1 MTRGDELQNA
11 AGKRVQGQGIRA
23 MKEKSE
29 KLTRVAGIPIADVCV
44 PCYGLL
50 QQKKA
55 SQSYVPLRDAAKCVA
70 CGERR
75 VIGAYLAYCP
85 GCARERRICAK
96 CGDAHGARRTATKEQ
111 SDLRALEAKLE
122 EGDLKERERRTVL
135 RQIERLKEKRRAEA
149 AAQVSRHLAPCPN
162 PDPYPRPNQVN
173 HHLAPG
179 SPCPDPI
186 PNPIPDQREAAAREA
201 AGEDEDEEE
210 DEEGAARAEDGPK
223 AFDFAVGDGPRQP
236 LFNFMVTAPAS
247 LLRAGAA
254 DAAAAAAAADA
265 AAGGGVSA
273 QMGPQETQVMR
284 ELIGL
289 KVRPSFG
296 FGFEGSGPKGGPRDA
311 AARAVRAAEEA
322 AEEEEEA
329 AQAAAKAAALAAHRA
344 AAGWV
349 PPEDRGGE
357 ALLFERKLTKE
368 EKKAAAALKKAERD
382 ARKAAGGGAPV
393 VEVD

>member
-1 MTRGDELQNA
+1 MQRFVRFLPHPNAEASTPAATPVREENSATEAMTRGDELQNA

-75 VIGAYLAYCP
+75 VTGAYLAYCP

-111 SDLRALEAKLE
+111 SELRALEAKLE

-162 PDPYPRPNQVN
+162 PEPNPDPNQVSY
-173 HHLAPG
+173 HLAPG
-179 SPCPDPI
+179 SPFPDL
-186 PNPIPDQREAAAREA
+186 ALSLTLSLTSAR
-201 AGEDEDEEE
+201 
-210 DEEGAARAEDGPK
+210 
-223 AFDFAVGDGPRQP
+223 Q
-236 LFNFMVTAPAS
+236 
-247 LLRAGAA
+247 LRARRPAR
-254 DAAAAAAAADA
+254 
-265 AAGGGVSA
+265 
-273 QMGPQETQVMR
+273 TRTRTRTR
-284 ELIGL
+284 ERR
-289 KVRPSFG
+289 VRRTRQRLSTLRSGTVLASRSSTSWSPPPHPS
-296 FGFEGSGPKGGPRDA
+296 
-311 AARAVRAAEEA
+311 
-322 AEEEEEA
+322 
-329 AQAAAKAAALAAHRA
+329 
-344 AAGWV
+344 
-349 PPEDRGGE
+349 
-357 ALLFERKLTKE
+357 
-368 EKKAAAALKKAERD
+368 
-382 ARKAAGGGAPV
+382 
-393 VEVD
+393 